1 MSIYLTKQMKS
12 SMGKIQ
18 SHNREM
24 IAQAEYRAGEMIAF
38 PSKLEERMM
47 SFLDDLG
54 ICYEFQ
60 KIFYIYAD
68 DGWII
73 RYYIADFF
81 VPQANIIIEVDGKF
95 HDEHKQHDK
104 MRTKEIQEQYPDVE
118 VLRYRWKDLSD
129 REKMEELLWK
139 LHAI

>member
-1 MSIYLTKQMKS
+1 MKS

-18 SHNREM
+18 NHNKEI

-54 ICYEFQ
+54 IHYEFQ

-73 RYYIADFF
+73 RYYIADFY
-81 VPQANIIIEVDGKF
+81 VPDKNIIIEVDGKF
-95 HDEHKQHDK
+95 HDRQRLHDK
-104 MRTKEIQEQYPDVE
+104 HRTKMIQEHYPDVE
-118 VLRYRWKDLSD
+118 VLRYTWNDLSD
-129 REKMEELLWK
+129 SDRMDELRWILV
-139 LHAI
+139 

>member
-1 MSIYLTKQMKS
+1 MKQMKS
-12 SMGKIQ
+12 NMGKIQ
-18 SHNREM
+18 NHNKEI

-47 SFLDDLG
+47 GFLDDLG

-73 RYYIADFF
+73 RYYIADFY
-81 VPQANIIIEVDGKF
+81 VPDKNIIIEVDGKF
-95 HDEHKQHDK
+95 HDRQRLHDK
-104 MRTKEIQEQYPDVE
+104 HRTKMIQEHYPDVE
-118 VLRYRWKDLSD
+118 VLRYTWNDLSD
-129 REKMEELLWK
+129 SDRMEELRWILV
-139 LHAI
+139 

>member
-1 MSIYLTKQMKS
+1 
-12 SMGKIQ
+12 MGKIQ
-18 SHNREM
+18 NHNKEI

-73 RYYIADFF
+73 RYYIADFY
-81 VPQANIIIEVDGKF
+81 VPDKNIIIEVDGKF
-95 HDEHKQHDK
+95 HDRQRLHDK
-104 MRTKEIQEQYPDVE
+104 HRTKMIQEHYPDVE
-118 VLRYRWKDLSD
+118 VLRYTWNDLSD
-129 REKMEELLWK
+129 SDRMEELRWILV
-139 LHAI
+139 

>member
-1 MSIYLTKQMKS
+1 MQMSIYLTKQMKS

-18 SHNREM
+18 NHNKEI

-47 SFLDDLG
+47 GFLDDLG

-73 RYYIADFF
+73 RYYIADFY
-81 VPQANIIIEVDGKF
+81 VPDKNIIIEVDGKF
-95 HDEHKQHDK
+95 HDRQRLHDK
-104 MRTKEIQEQYPDVE
+104 HRTKMIQEHYPDVE
-118 VLRYRWKDLSD
+118 VLRYTWNDLSD
-129 REKMEELLWK
+129 SDRIEELRWILV
-139 LHAI
+139 

>member
-1 MSIYLTKQMKS
+1 
-12 SMGKIQ
+12 MGKIQ
-18 SHNREM
+18 NHNKEI

-60 KIFYIYAD
+60 KIFYIYAE

-73 RYYIADFF
+73 RYYIADFY
-81 VPQANIIIEVDGKF
+81 VPDKNIIIEVDGKF
-95 HDEHKQHDK
+95 HDRQRLHDK
-104 MRTKEIQEQYPDVE
+104 HRTKMIQEHYPDVE
-118 VLRYRWKDLSD
+118 VLRYTWNDLSD
-129 REKMEELLWK
+129 SDRMDELRWILV
-139 LHAI
+139 

>member
-18 SHNREM
+18 NHNREM

-47 SFLDDLG
+47 SFLDNLG

-73 RYYIADFF
+73 RYYIADFY
-81 VPQANIIIEVDGKF
+81 VPDKNIIIEVDGKF
-95 HDEHKQHDK
+95 HDRQRLHDK
-104 MRTKEIQEQYPDVE
+104 HRTKMIQEHYPDVE
-118 VLRYRWKDLSD
+118 VLRYTWNDLSD
-129 REKMEELLWK
+129 SDRMEELRWILV
-139 LHAI
+139 